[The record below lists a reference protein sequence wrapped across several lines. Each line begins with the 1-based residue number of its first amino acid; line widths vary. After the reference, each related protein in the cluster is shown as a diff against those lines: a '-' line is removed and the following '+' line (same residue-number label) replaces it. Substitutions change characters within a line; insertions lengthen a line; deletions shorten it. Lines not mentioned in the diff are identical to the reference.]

1 MRNTLLK
8 KASEKKIENT
18 DKLTSDEFR
27 DTVKKAKEMWIE
39 FIPKKHPCKIIAIDS
54 SYAEKKYQGMKL
66 YGIDVFASD
75 ENGEKVFEKS
85 DVNIATGEEDKV
97 ASNAAMFEMIALE
110 NTVNK
115 ADFILVDGSVLSHNF
130 RTKEDEEKIIPILE
144 NNSNIIFVAKTSNS
158 RTYFDAT
165 FADVMY
171 FNHASKKTG
180 MTNILKTIGTRFTSK
195 NITISYVYAR
205 LATDTQLLKIEM
217 YGDGHTEEDFKRV
230 IDHISYKSKHGY
242 PYALKLAH
250 NNCEIHVKDLD
261 VIASDYGLRHEVGS
275 REAVS

>member
-8 KASEKKIENT
+8 KASERKNENI
-18 DKLTSDEFR
+18 DKLTSKEFKE
-27 DTVKKAKEMWIE
+27 TVKKAKEMWIE
-39 FIPKKHPCKIIAIDS
+39 FIPKKEPCKIVAIDS

-75 ENGEKVFEKS
+75 ENGEKIFEKS

-110 NTVNK
+110 NTVDK
-115 ADFILVDGSVLSHNF
+115 ADFVLVDGSVLSHNF

-144 NNSNIIFVAKTSNS
+144 NHQNIIFVAKTSNS
-158 RTYFDAT
+158 RTHFDAT

-180 MTNILKTIGTRFTSK
+180 MTKILKTIGTRFTSK

-205 LATDTQLLKIEM
+205 LAADTQLLKIEM
-217 YGDGHTEEDFKRV
+217 FGDGHTEEDFKHV
-230 IDHISYKSKHGY
+230 IDHISYKWKHGY

-250 NNCEIHVKDLD
+250 NNCEIHVKDLE
-261 VIASDYGLRHEVGS
+261 VIASDYGLRHEIGS

>member
-8 KASEKKIENT
+8 KASERKNENI
-18 DKLTSDEFR
+18 DKLTSKEFKE
-27 DTVKKAKEMWIE
+27 TVKKAKEMWIE
-39 FIPKKHPCKIIAIDS
+39 FIPKKEPCKIVAIDS

-75 ENGEKVFEKS
+75 ENGEKIFEKS

-110 NTVNK
+110 NTVDK
-115 ADFILVDGSVLSHNF
+115 ADFVLVDGSVLSHNF

-144 NNSNIIFVAKTSNS
+144 NHQNIIFVAKTSNS
-158 RTYFDAT
+158 RTHFDAT

-180 MTNILKTIGTRFTSK
+180 MTKILKTIGTRFTSK

-205 LATDTQLLKIEM
+205 LAADTQLLKIEM
-217 YGDGHTEEDFKRV
+217 FGDGHTEEDFKHV

-242 PYALKLAH
+242 PYALKLALL
-250 NNCEIHVKDLD
+250 E
-261 VIASDYGLRHEVGS
+261 
-275 REAVS
+275 

>member
-1 MRNTLLK
+1 MRNPLLK
-8 KASEKKIENT
+8 KASERKNENI
-18 DKLTSDEFR
+18 DKLTSKEFKE
-27 DTVKKAKEMWIE
+27 TVKKAKEMWIE
-39 FIPKKHPCKIIAIDS
+39 FIPKKEPCKIVAIDS

-75 ENGEKVFEKS
+75 ENGEKIFEKS

-110 NTVNK
+110 NTVDK
-115 ADFILVDGSVLSHNF
+115 ADFVLVDGSVLSHNF
-130 RTKEDEEKIIPILE
+130 RTKEDEKEVVPILE
-144 NNSNIIFVAKTSNS
+144 SHQNIILDAKTSNS
-158 RTYFDAT
+158 RTHFDAT

-180 MTNILKTIGTRFTSK
+180 MTKILKTIGTRFTSK

-205 LATDTQLLKIEM
+205 LAADTQLLKIEM
-217 YGDGHTEEDFKRV
+217 FGDGHTEEDFKHV

-250 NNCEIHVKDLD
+250 NNCEIHVKDLE
-261 VIASDYGLRHEVGS
+261 VIASDYGLRHEIGS

>member
-8 KASEKKIENT
+8 KALEKKNENT

-27 DTVKKAKEMWIE
+27 QTVKKAKDMWIE
-39 FIPKKHPCKIIAIDS
+39 FVPQKQPCKIIAIDS

-85 DVNIATGEEDKV
+85 DVNITTGEEDKV
-97 ASNAAMFEMIALE
+97 ASNAAKFEMIALE
-110 NTVNK
+110 NAIGK
-115 ADFILVDGSVLSHNF
+115 ADYILVDGSVLSHNF

-144 NNSNIIFVAKTSNS
+144 NNQNIIFVAKTSNS
-158 RTYFDAT
+158 KTHFGAT

-180 MTNILKTIGTRFTSK
+180 MTKILKTIGTRFTSK

-217 YGDGHTEEDFKRV
+217 YGDSHTEEGFKRV

-261 VIASDYGLRHEVGS
+261 VIASDYGLKHEVGS

>member
-8 KASEKKIENT
+8 KASERKNENI
-18 DKLTSDEFR
+18 DKLTNEEFKE
-27 DTVKKAKEMWIE
+27 TVKKAKEMWIE
-39 FIPKKHPCKIIAIDS
+39 FIPKKEPCKIVAIDS

-180 MTNILKTIGTRFTSK
+180 MTNILKTVGTRFTSK

-205 LATDTQLLKIEM
+205 LAADTQLLKIEM
-217 YGDGHTEEDFKRV
+217 FGDKHTEDDFKRV

-250 NNCEIHVKDLD
+250 NNCEIHLKDLE
-261 VIASDYGLRHEVGS
+261 VIASDYGLRYEIGS